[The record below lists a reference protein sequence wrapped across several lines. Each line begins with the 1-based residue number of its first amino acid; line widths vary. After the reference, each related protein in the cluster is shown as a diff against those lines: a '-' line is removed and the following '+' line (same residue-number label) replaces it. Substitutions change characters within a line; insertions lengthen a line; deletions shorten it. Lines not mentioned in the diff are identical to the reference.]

1 MDLFDRMLEL
11 SGQGFYCAQI
21 LMILALESEEKEDPD
36 LVRAMGGLKRRSW
49 IFRKSLRR
57 SYGRLL
63 LSELLS
69 GKRRGGRI
77 GRSGGCAFD
86 RKAGG
91 VV

>member
-11 SGQGFYCAQI
+11 SGQGFYCARI

-36 LVRAMGGLKRRSW
+36 LIRAMGGIKRRPW
-49 IFRKSLRR
+49 IFRKSLRC

-63 LSELLS
+63 FSELLS
-69 GKRRGGRI
+69 GKRRGGRN
-77 GRSGGCAFD
+77 GRSPGRAFD
-86 RKAGG
+86 RKAGR

>member
-21 LMILALESEEKEDPD
+21 LMILALESEEKRGSGSGPGH
-36 LVRAMGGLKRRSW
+36 GGIKRRSW

-77 GRSGGCAFD
+77 GRSGGLRF
-86 RKAGG
+86 
-91 VV
+91 